1 MGSVAGKHLQKAANL
16 AHEINEID
24 TSKKNDKND
33 DSAEKMT
40 KLQAEMSA
48 EAQLGNMMMQATSN
62 VIKSIG
68 EGLAAISR
76 KQ

>member
-16 AHEINEID
+16 AQEINQID
-24 TSKKNDKND
+24 TSKKGDKND

-48 EAQLGNMMMQATSN
+48 EAQLGNMMMQATST